1 MKLKCLNVKTF
12 EKFLN
17 NIYISN
23 DKFNI
28 YPFWHALN
36 ILIKYLDGN
45 DDNKDNIGILLNTS
59 DTDLCQ
65 CIAFT
70 IPRISGTIILI
81 PVSDGN
87 GYKYDIKY
95 MPNVLLIKETPRDV
109 ISITYFINDEK
120 IFNYAST
127 IVNTVVEYTGDLT
140 SVYGLKNSLNTLF
153 RALAMLCFNV
163 TWVIIE
169 YPGDNDITENDD
181 NDSQEEKSS

>member
-28 YPFWHALN
+28 YPLWHALN
-36 ILIKYLDGN
+36 ILIKYLDN
-45 DDNKDNIGILLNTS
+45 DNKDDISLLLNTS
-59 DTDLCQ
+59 DIDLCQ

-81 PVSDGN
+81 PVPDGN

-120 IFNYAST
+120 IFNYTSN
-127 IVNTVVEYTGDLT
+127 ILNTVVEYTGDLA
-140 SVYGLKNSLNTLF
+140 SVCSFGLTTLF
-153 RALAMLCFNV
+153 SVLAELCFNI
-163 TWVIIE
+163 TWVIIH
-169 YPGDNDITENDD
+169 YPSDNDITENDD

>member
-1 MKLKCLNVKTF
+1 MKLKCLNVETF
-12 EKFLN
+12 ERLLN

-28 YPFWHALN
+28 YPLWHALN
-36 ILIKYLDGN
+36 ILIDELDN
-45 DDNKDNIGILLNTS
+45 DSKDNISLLFNTS
-59 DTDLCQ
+59 DIDLCQ

-95 MPNVLLIKETPRDV
+95 MPNVLLIKDTPYDN

-120 IFNYAST
+120 IFNYTSN
-127 IVNTVVEYTGDLT
+127 ILKTVMEYMGNFK
-140 SVYGLKNSLNTLF
+140 SVYGVKAGLNTLF
-153 RALAMLCFNV
+153 NVLAELCLNV
-163 TWVIIE
+163 TWVMIY
-169 YPGDNDITENDD
+169 YPGDDDITENDD